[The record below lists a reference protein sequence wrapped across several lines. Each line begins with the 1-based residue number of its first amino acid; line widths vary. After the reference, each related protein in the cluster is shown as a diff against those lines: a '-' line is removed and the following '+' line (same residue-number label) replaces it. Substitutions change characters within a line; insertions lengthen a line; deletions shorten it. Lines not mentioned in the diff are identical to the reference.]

1 MRGVFPQFVA
11 RLILALIA
19 GGSPRNVFAQ
29 SAPPEKVVGG
39 PYVVNVGPRS
49 ATVMWVVQTGEASLG
64 TEPNKADK
72 TAPVLRAQ
80 KTAFLGLKPG
90 TIYYYQAF
98 PGDAGKGS
106 FKTPSDGEGRF
117 QFVVYGDTR
126 TRHDVHRT
134 VINGILKYASPDFIL
149 HTGDLVADG
158 NDPALWPIFFDAER
172 ELLRKAAFFPSLG
185 NHEQNA
191 LSYFDFLNAKAYY
204 SFNWGN
210 AHFMVIDSDIENA
223 GETKTQRDSFWQEQT
238 RWLEDDLREAQKA
251 DFRFLFAHHP
261 PMTAVKRRQGD
272 NPHMTALEPMFEK
285 YRLTA
290 GFFGHDHNYQHYVQN
305 GVHYFVTGG
314 GGAPLYDVDT
324 PPAGITR
331 KVVSTENFMVVQV
344 DGLTA
349 RFEARTPDGQIL
361 EDTELISEKAPRAQP
376 H

>member
-1 MRGVFPQFVA
+1 MRGVFPQSVA

-19 GGSPRNVFAQ
+19 GGAPRNVFAQ
-29 SAPPEKVVGG
+29 SAPSEKVVGG

-90 TIYYYQAF
+90 TNYYYQVF
-98 PGDAGKGS
+98 PGEAGKGS

-117 QFVVYGDTR
+117 EFVVYGDTR

-185 NHEQNA
+185 NHERNA

-223 GETKTQRDSFWQEQT
+223 AATKTQRDAFWQEQT

-261 PMTAVKRRQGD
+261 PITAVKRRQGG

>member
-1 MRGVFPQFVA
+1 
-11 RLILALIA
+11 
-19 GGSPRNVFAQ
+19 
-29 SAPPEKVVGG
+29 
-39 PYVVNVGPRS
+39 
-49 ATVMWVVQTGEASLG
+49 
-64 TEPNKADK
+64 
-72 TAPVLRAQ
+72 
-80 KTAFLGLKPG
+80 
-90 TIYYYQAF
+90 
-98 PGDAGKGS
+98 
-106 FKTPSDGEGRF
+106 
-117 QFVVYGDTR
+117 VVYGDTR

-185 NHEQNA
+185 NHERNA

-223 GETKTQRDSFWQEQT
+223 AETKTQRDSFWQEQT

-285 YRLTA
+285 YGLTA
-290 GFFGHDHNYQHYVQN
+290 GFFGHDHNYQHYLQN

-361 EDTELISEKAPRAQP
+361 EDTELISEKAPRAQS

>member
-1 MRGVFPQFVA
+1 MRGVFRQSVA

-29 SAPPEKVVGG
+29 SAPSEKVVGG

-64 TEPNKADK
+64 IEPNKADK

-90 TIYYYQAF
+90 TIYYYQVF
-98 PGDAGKGS
+98 PGEAGKGS

-223 GETKTQRDSFWQEQT
+223 AETKTQRDSFWQEQT

-285 YRLTA
+285 YGLTA

-361 EDTELISEKAPRAQP
+361 EDTELISEKAPRAQS

>member
-19 GGSPRNVFAQ
+19 GGAPRNVFAQ
-29 SAPPEKVVGG
+29 SAPSEKVVGG

-90 TIYYYQAF
+90 TNYYYQVF
-98 PGDAGKGS
+98 PGEAGKGS

-185 NHEQNA
+185 NHERNA

-223 GETKTQRDSFWQEQT
+223 AATKTQRDAFWQEQT

-261 PMTAVKRRQGD
+261 PITAVKRRQGG